1 MQAVWIQNSRY
12 EGFMTFAVWWQ
23 QADCILLQTFIM
35 WIDYFR
41 GTSFLKR
48 RESGG
53 GVFIIIINKLL
64 CTLVCV
70 CGQWNS
76 RRSSRC
82 NNLYTDIF
90 SHSPCS
96 GFERKKWVSFKNK
109 TFLDLNFF
117 FKFMLFFHTLFS
129 IGLTHKL
136 PIHFKIRTK
145 TLSLGLDRRTQLQA
159 GPWGVIKGGLK

>member
-109 TFLDLNFF
+109 TFLDLKFF
-117 FKFMLFFHTLFS
+117 FKFMLFS
-129 IGLTHKL
+129 THFFPSVSPINS